1 MVWGSLGSLLL
12 NRCRGLLT
20 VLVSL
25 GCIILLF
32 LYTLGTLD
40 TLGILGISFKTM
52 STARKSKGRKK
63 EFRFEL
69 SRLALAGWC
78 LGLLVALL
86 WMFVLGVF
94 VGKGIT
100 PANINL
106 AEIKKRMIDQGVWP
120 GSDKAVEEE
129 GSPRTTNTKRKIPLK
144 DLEFYEK
151 LAQKKRER
159 LQESTPEKTT
169 PKDEPAAA
177 AEAQPKPPPQPTT
190 EVSKEEKPPKGS
202 FTVQLAS
209 FKDENSAKKFAARF
223 QDLKPK
229 ASVRTVDLPGKGR
242 WYRVQVGQLSSRD
255 EATALAD
262 RLAKKYQLKA
272 FVISLDG

>member
-1 MVWGSLGSLLL
+1 
-12 NRCRGLLT
+12 
-20 VLVSL
+20 
-25 GCIILLF
+25 
-32 LYTLGTLD
+32 
-40 TLGILGISFKTM
+40 M
-52 STARKSKGRKK
+52 SKAGKPKGKK
-63 EFRFEL
+63 KVFHFEL

-78 LGLLVALL
+78 IGLLVALL

-120 GSDKAVEEE
+120 GSGEAVQEE
-129 GSPRTTNTKRKIPLK
+129 GSTRTTNTMKKIPLK

-151 LAQKKRER
+151 LAQKKKES
-159 LQESTPEKTT
+159 LQESTPEQTT
-169 PKDEPAAA
+169 PKDEPAAP
-177 AEAQPKPPPQPTT
+177 AETHPQPVATTPAKPPSASSKPAA
-190 EVSKEEKPPKGS
+190 VSKEEKLSTGN

-209 FKDENSAKKFAARF
+209 FRDQNSAKKFAAQF
-223 QDLKPK
+223 KDLKPK
-229 ASVRTVDLPGKGR
+229 VTVRTVDLPGKGR

>member
-1 MVWGSLGSLLL
+1 
-12 NRCRGLLT
+12 
-20 VLVSL
+20 
-25 GCIILLF
+25 
-32 LYTLGTLD
+32 
-40 TLGILGISFKTM
+40 M
-52 STARKSKGRKK
+52 SSGRRSKGRKK
-63 EFRFEL
+63 VLRFEL
-69 SRLALAGWC
+69 SKLALAGWC
-78 LGLLVALL
+78 FGLLVALL

-106 AEIKKRMIDQGVWP
+106 AEIKKRMVDEGVWP
-120 GSDKAVEEE
+120 GSGKAVQQEE
-129 GSPRTTNTKRKIPLK
+129 STRTTNTKRKIPLN

-151 LAQKKRER
+151 LAQKKKAR
-159 LQESTPEKTT
+159 LQEFTPEKTAV
-169 PKDEPAAA
+169 KDEPAAA
-177 AEAQPKPPPQPTT
+177 EVQPKPADTTQTQPKPDGATQAQPPSGAQKTT
-190 EVSKEEKPPKGS
+190 EVSKEEKPSRGS

-209 FKDENSAKKFAARF
+209 FKDQNSAKKFAAQF

-229 ASVRTVDLPGKGR
+229 PFVRTVDLPGKGR

-255 EATALAD
+255 EADALAD

>member
-1 MVWGSLGSLLL
+1 MT
-12 NRCRGLLT
+12 R
-20 VLVSL
+20 
-25 GCIILLF
+25 
-32 LYTLGTLD
+32 
-40 TLGILGISFKTM
+40 
-52 STARKSKGRKK
+52 ARKSTGKK
-63 EFRFEL
+63 KAFRFEL

-78 LGLLVALL
+78 IGLLVALL

-120 GSDKAVEEE
+120 GSGKAVQEE
-129 GSPRTTNTKRKIPLK
+129 GSTRTTNTMKKIPLK

-159 LQESTPEKTT
+159 LEESTPGKIATEAEPVVPAEAKG
-169 PKDEPAAA
+169 KPAATITA
-177 AEAQPKPPPQPTT
+177 AQAASGALKTAEASEGEKS
-190 EVSKEEKPPKGS
+190 SKAN

-209 FKDENSAKKFAARF
+209 FRDQNSAEKFAAHF
-223 QDLKPK
+223 QDLKSK
-229 ASVRTVDLPGKGR
+229 VIVRTVDLPGKGR
-242 WYRVQVGQLSSRD
+242 WYRVQVGGLSSRD
-255 EATALAD
+255 EAVALAD

>member
-1 MVWGSLGSLLL
+1 MG
-12 NRCRGLLT
+12 RP
-20 VLVSL
+20 
-25 GCIILLF
+25 I
-32 LYTLGTLD
+32 LGTLD
-40 TLGILGISFKTM
+40 TLDTSSNTM
-52 STARKSKGRKK
+52 STARKSKGRNKV
-63 EFRFEL
+63 FRFEL

-78 LGLLVALL
+78 FALLVALL

-120 GSDKAVEEE
+120 GSEKTVQEE
-129 GSPRTTNTKRKIPLK
+129 GSPRTTNTKKKIPLK

-151 LAQKKRER
+151 LAQKKKER
-159 LQESTPEKTT
+159 LEESTPEKTST
-169 PKDEPAAA
+169 KDEPAAA
-177 AEAQPKPPPQPTT
+177 AEAQPKPPAQPTT

-209 FKDENSAKKFAARF
+209 FKDPNSAKKFAARF
-223 QDLKPK
+223 QDLQPK
-229 ASVRTVDLPGKGR
+229 ATVRTVDLPGKGR

-262 RLAKKYQLKA
+262 RLTKKYQLKA